1 MAKSYSSPLNFHFAN
16 LTTELST
23 TEILTTKL
31 LKTEILTTELL
42 TAELLATELL
52 TTELLTTEL
61 LKTEI
66 NYFSFIRKFRCL
78 VVVAIFSLC
87 LLLFFSMPTFTGLF
101 GGFGCVFCPRYT
113 VVHKT

>member
-23 TEILTTKL
+23 TEL
-31 LKTEILTTELL
+31 LITEILTTELL
-42 TAELLATELL
+42 ATELLTTELLATELL

-87 LLLFFSMPTFTGLF
+87 LLLFFSVPTFTGLF